1 MPIILFTGKKYLT
14 VDPISSSHTNRYI
27 AKGRAKDAP
36 DHIRLVQNT
45 NHPAQIMMFGL
56 ASSNGMKMDPV
67 YLPIGLRMGGKE
79 YLELVLKAHM
89 LPWIQTNF

>member
-1 MPIILFTGKKYLT
+1 MLPAAYNSDGALNS
-14 VDPISSSHTNRYI
+14 VC
-27 AKGRAKDAP
+27 
-36 DHIRLVQNT
+36 HI
-45 NHPAQIMMFGL
+45 

-89 LPWIQTNF
+89 LPWIQTHF